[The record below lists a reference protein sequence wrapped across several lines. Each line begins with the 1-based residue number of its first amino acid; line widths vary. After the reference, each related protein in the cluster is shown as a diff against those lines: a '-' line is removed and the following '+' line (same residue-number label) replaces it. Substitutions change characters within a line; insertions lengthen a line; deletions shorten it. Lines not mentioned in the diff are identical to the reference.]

1 MARTRT
7 ATTAPERPQEG
18 GAGTTAPRRSPDRTQ
33 GSRTRGSQPQMF
45 GGLTAS
51 RRHVLDLDD
60 FSKEEIEHILQSAD
74 GMNEVLSRDVRKTP
88 TLRGKT
94 ILTLF
99 YENST
104 RTRVSFEQAGKVL
117 GADVINVTASTS
129 SVSKGESLLNTVRTL
144 EAMKIDVLVMRHPH
158 SGAPYFVASQID
170 VAVVNAGDGTHAHP
184 TQSLLDLYTMRRHLG
199 DIAGRKVAIIGDLH
213 FSRVARS
220 DVWGLRKM
228 GAEVTVCGP
237 PTLLPY
243 GLRPGPGSGSDSGD
257 GAAFS
262 GVKVVDR
269 VEEALEGADV
279 VMALRIQRERQD
291 SGNLPDLREY
301 SRLYGIN
308 SDRMALANPGALLMH
323 PGPMNEGIEI
333 SSDVAHGAQ
342 AVIEEQ
348 VSNGV
353 AIRMAVLY
361 MLCARSRGGE

>member
-1 MARTRT
+1 MARTRA
-7 ATTAPERPQEG
+7 ATTTPERLRGQSGNTENE
-18 GAGTTAPRRSPDRTQ
+18 TAQASPVAHRKP
-33 GSRTRGSQPQMF
+33 GEARPNQPPMF
-45 GGLTAS
+45 GGLSGS
-51 RRHVLDLDD
+51 RRNVLDLDD

-99 YENST
+99 FENST

-117 GADVINVTASTS
+117 GADVINVSASAS

-158 SGAPYFVASQID
+158 SGAPYYVASKID
-170 VAVVNAGDGTHAHP
+170 AAVVNAGDGTHAHP

-199 DIAGRKVAIIGDLH
+199 DIAGKKVTIIGDLH

-243 GLRPGPGSGSDSGD
+243 GLRPGTEQADS
-257 GAAFS
+257 AAFT
-262 GVKVVDR
+262 GINVVDR

-279 VMALRIQRERQD
+279 VMALRIQQERQD

-301 SRLYGIN
+301 SKLYGIN
-308 SDRMALANPGALLMH
+308 ADRLALASPGALLMH

-333 SSDVAHGAQ
+333 SSEVAHGAQ

-348 VSNGV
+348 VRNGV

>member
-1 MARTRT
+1 MARARS
-7 ATTAPERPQEG
+7 ATTTAERPEG
-18 GAGTTAPRRSPDRTQ
+18 QPDKAADNAEPVRTPRRAAGR
-33 GSRTRGSQPQMF
+33 SRGNQPPMF
-45 GGLTAS
+45 GGLSGS
-51 RRHVLDLDD
+51 RRNVLDLDD
-60 FSKEEIEHILQSAD
+60 FSREEIEHILQSAD

-99 YENST
+99 FENST

-117 GADVINVTASTS
+117 GADVINVSASAS

-144 EAMKIDVLVMRHPH
+144 EAMKVDVLVMRHPH
-158 SGAPYFVASQID
+158 SGAPYFVANNID
-170 VAVVNAGDGTHAHP
+170 AAVVNAGDGTHAHP

-199 DIAGRKVAIIGDLH
+199 DIAGKKVAIIGDLH

-228 GAEVTVCGP
+228 GADVTVCGP

-243 GLRPGPGSGSDSGD
+243 GLRPGTEQAES
-257 GAAFS
+257 AAFS
-262 GVKVVDR
+262 DVTVVDR
-269 VEEALEGADV
+269 VEDAVEGADV
-279 VMALRIQRERQD
+279 VMALRIQRERQA

-301 SRLYGIN
+301 SKLYGIN
-308 SDRMALANPGALLMH
+308 SDRLALANPDALLMH

-361 MLCARSRGGE
+361 MLCAGARNGE

>member
-1 MARTRT
+1 MARVR
-7 ATTAPERPQEG
+7 AASTTAERPRNRSEHVTENDG
-18 GAGTTAPRRSPDRTQ
+18 PVPAPSKRSDR
-33 GSRTRGSQPQMF
+33 SSGSQPPMF
-45 GGLTAS
+45 GGLTGS
-51 RRHVLDLDD
+51 RRNVLDLDD
-60 FSKEEIEHILQSAD
+60 FSREEIEHILQSAD

-99 YENST
+99 FENST

-117 GADVINVTASTS
+117 GADVINVSASAS

-144 EAMKIDVLVMRHPH
+144 EAMKVDVLVMRHPH
-158 SGAPYFVASQID
+158 SGAPYYVASNID
-170 VAVVNAGDGTHAHP
+170 VSVVNAGDGTHAHP
-184 TQSLLDLYTMRRHLG
+184 TQALLDLYTMRRHLG
-199 DIAGRKVAIIGDLH
+199 DISGKRVAIIGDLH

-228 GAEVTVCGP
+228 GADVTVCGP

-243 GLRPGPGSGSDSGD
+243 GLRPGTEQIES
-257 GAAFS
+257 AAFS
-262 GVKVVDR
+262 GVTVVKR

-301 SRLYGIN
+301 SKLYGIN
-308 SDRMALANPGALLMH
+308 SDRLALANPDALLMH
-323 PGPMNEGIEI
+323 PGPMNEGIEL

-348 VSNGV
+348 VGNGV

-361 MLCARSRGGE
+361 TLCAGARTSE

>member
-1 MARTRT
+1 
-7 ATTAPERPQEG
+7 
-18 GAGTTAPRRSPDRTQ
+18 
-33 GSRTRGSQPQMF
+33 MF
-45 GGLTAS
+45 GGLSGS

-60 FSKEEIEHILQSAD
+60 FSREEIEHILQSAD

-117 GADVINVTASTS
+117 GADVINVTASAS
-129 SVSKGESLLNTVRTL
+129 SVAKGESLLNTVRTL
-144 EAMKIDVLVMRHPH
+144 EAMKIDVLVIRHPH
-158 SGAPYFVASQID
+158 SGAPYFVASHIE
-170 VAVVNAGDGTHAHP
+170 AGVVNAGDGTHAHP

-199 DIAGRKVAIIGDLH
+199 GIAGRKVAIIGDLH

-228 GAEVTVCGP
+228 GAEVVVCGP

-243 GLRPGPGSGSDSGD
+243 GLRPGTNGD
-257 GAAFS
+257 TRQTENSTFT
-262 GVKVVDR
+262 GVRVVDR

-301 SRLYGIN
+301 SRLYGITADRLAIAN
-308 SDRMALANPGALLMH
+308 SGALLMH

-361 MLCARSRGGE
+361 MLCARSRNGE

>member
-7 ATTAPERPQEG
+7 APPPPERRQGG
-18 GAGTTAPRRSPDRTQ
+18 GAGTPAPRRSPGRTR

-117 GADVINVTASTS
+117 GADVINVSASAS

-228 GAEVTVCGP
+228 GA
-237 PTLLPY
+237 
-243 GLRPGPGSGSDSGD
+243 
-257 GAAFS
+257 
-262 GVKVVDR
+262 
-269 VEEALEGADV
+269 
-279 VMALRIQRERQD
+279 
-291 SGNLPDLREY
+291 
-301 SRLYGIN
+301 
-308 SDRMALANPGALLMH
+308 
-323 PGPMNEGIEI
+323 
-333 SSDVAHGAQ
+333 
-342 AVIEEQ
+342 
-348 VSNGV
+348 
-353 AIRMAVLY
+353 
-361 MLCARSRGGE
+361 

>member
-1 MARTRT
+1 MARTRA
-7 ATTAPERPQEG
+7 ATTTPERPQDQADQGVNSDEPALTPARS
-18 GAGTTAPRRSPDRTQ
+18 AG
-33 GSRTRGSQPQMF
+33 GSQPPMF
-45 GGLTAS
+45 GGLSGS
-51 RRHVLDLDD
+51 RKNVLDLDD

-99 YENST
+99 FENST

-117 GADVINVTASTS
+117 GADVINVSASAS

-144 EAMKIDVLVMRHPH
+144 EAMKVDVLVMRHPH
-158 SGAPYFVASQID
+158 SGAPYFVASNID
-170 VAVVNAGDGTHAHP
+170 AAVVNAGDGTHAHP
-184 TQSLLDLYTMRRHLG
+184 TQALLDLYTMRRHLG
-199 DIAGRKVAIIGDLH
+199 DIAGKKVTIIGDLH

-228 GAEVTVCGP
+228 GADVTVCGP

-243 GLRPGPGSGSDSGD
+243 GLRPGSERAES
-257 GAAFS
+257 AAFT
-262 GVKVVDR
+262 GIKVVDR

-279 VMALRIQRERQD
+279 VMTLRIQKERQD

-301 SRLYGIN
+301 SKLYGVN
-308 SDRMALANPGALLMH
+308 ADRLALANPGALLMH

-333 SSDVAHGAQ
+333 SSEVAHGAQ

-361 MLCARSRGGE
+361 MLCARNRAGE